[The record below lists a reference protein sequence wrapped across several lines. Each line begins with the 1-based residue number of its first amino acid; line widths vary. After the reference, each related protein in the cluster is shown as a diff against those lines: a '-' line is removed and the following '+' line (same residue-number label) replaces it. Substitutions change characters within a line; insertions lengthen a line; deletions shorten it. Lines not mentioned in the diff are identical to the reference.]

1 MDEKLKKLIGIIVV
15 ILFIGVCAFW
25 FLGSDIEHIE
35 DTNGP
40 DNYSLT
46 TITDEN
52 IIKQNIGALGNK
64 RSKGFLSGDIIE
76 FSSKKFTGVTEI
88 MHNNYIGKSD
98 VYFQLLNYNIKEG
111 NFKVVVVHND
121 KIVAELEPDMFV
133 EYRLEDISGTVS
145 LRIAGESAAY
155 SFGITASDYDRFSH
169 D

>member
-1 MDEKLKKLIGIIVV
+1 MDDKLKKLLGTIAV
-15 ILFIGVCAFW
+15 ILFIGVALFW

-40 DNYSLT
+40 DDYSLT

-52 IIKQNIGALGNK
+52 IIKMDIGALGNK
-64 RSKGFLSGDIIE
+64 RSEGFLSGDLVE
-76 FSSKKFTGVTEI
+76 FSSKKFTGVVEI

-98 VYFQLLNYNIKEG
+98 VYFELLNYNITEG
-111 NFKVVVVHND
+111 NFKIVVVHDD
-121 KIVAELEPDMFV
+121 KIVAELEPDLFV
-133 EYRLEDISGTVS
+133 DFHLENISGTVS

-155 SFGITASDYDRFSH
+155 SFGISSQDYERFAH